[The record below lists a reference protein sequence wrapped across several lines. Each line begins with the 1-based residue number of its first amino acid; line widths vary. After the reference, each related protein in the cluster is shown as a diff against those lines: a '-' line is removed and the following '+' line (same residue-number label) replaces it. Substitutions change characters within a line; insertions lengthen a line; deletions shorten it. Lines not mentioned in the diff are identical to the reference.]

1 MADLRAM
8 AELEKIN
15 RAGWP
20 PLEAQRVGG
29 WELRFSRGYTKRIN
43 SANAAPGAGSLARH
57 LPAIE
62 ARYLARGLE
71 PVFRITPVSPADSD
85 AVLEAAGYAEIDPS
99 PVMLCPLDGAN
110 EPAGCEIAGRANA
123 EWLDGFARAQGLAS
137 SERAA
142 HEAILAAIP
151 GHVSHAMRRDAG
163 GRAVAFGIAVH
174 AGPAI
179 VLSDVIVEPDE
190 RRRGHAR
197 ALVAGL
203 MAHGKDTGT
212 AFALLNTRAGNT
224 PALALYRSLGFEEVY
239 RYHYRV
245 RRGR

>member
-29 WELRFSRGYTKRIN
+29 WELRFSRGYTKRVN

-110 EPAGCEIAGRANA
+110 EPAGC
-123 EWLDGFARAQGLAS
+123 
-137 SERAA
+137 
-142 HEAILAAIP
+142 
-151 GHVSHAMRRDAG
+151 
-163 GRAVAFGIAVH
+163 
-174 AGPAI
+174 
-179 VLSDVIVEPDE
+179 
-190 RRRGHAR
+190 
-197 ALVAGL
+197 
-203 MAHGKDTGT
+203 
-212 AFALLNTRAGNT
+212 
-224 PALALYRSLGFEEVY
+224 
-239 RYHYRV
+239 
-245 RRGR
+245 